1 MVEKRP
7 VRIGLSVLGKPMSK
21 KQAELYAWKVIPKD
35 MKSAGFVPV
44 IFESDE
50 EIHGSLFYRINY
62 AYDSKSLWS

>member
-1 MVEKRP
+1 MVEKRS
-7 VRIGLSVLGKPMSK
+7 VAIGVSVLPKKMSK
-21 KQAELYAWKVIPKD
+21 KQAYNYAWKVIPKD

-62 AYDSKSLWS
+62 AYDWR